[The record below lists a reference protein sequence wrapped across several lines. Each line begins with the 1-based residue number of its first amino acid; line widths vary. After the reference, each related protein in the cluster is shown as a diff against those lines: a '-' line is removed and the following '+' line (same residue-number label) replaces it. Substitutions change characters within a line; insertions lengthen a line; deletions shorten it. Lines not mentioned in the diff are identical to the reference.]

1 MATREKKFILA
12 IDHGTGG
19 PKAAIVSTHGEVLE
33 WAFQEVPLHLI
44 KGGGAEQDPDDWWNA
59 ILKTSKKVI
68 DSGCVPV
75 EDIVGICNT
84 SQWNGTVA
92 LDKDGNHLM
101 NAIIWMD
108 SRGAPYIE
116 KLHKSLI
123 QVSGYSLIK
132 VLKWLKRTGGAPTLS
147 GKDTSAHILWLKNER
162 PDIYNKTYMFL
173 EPGDFINYKL
183 TGKMAASYASI
194 HMHWITDVRDIHNIK
209 YSKKLLKML
218 KFDLNKFPS
227 DLKWSH
233 EILGPITKEVADTL
247 GLNKDTKVIM
257 GAPDLHSALI
267 GSGAVRDYEGH
278 IYIGTSNWLLCHVP
292 YKKTDIAHNM
302 ASLPSAI
309 PGKYWLSNSQ
319 EMAGGCLTFLRD
331 KILYHKDELLV
342 EEAVPDVYKIFDK
355 IVEKAP
361 AGSNN
366 LIFTPWL
373 YGERQPVENSTIR
386 GGLYN
391 ISLNTNREH
400 LIRAVFEGVAYN
412 IRWLFMYAE
421 KFISKWVKNE
431 KPEMI
436 KGGFIMPELN
446 IIGGGANSNIWCQI
460 IADVLNRTIKQVK
473 DPIQANAR
481 GAAFIAS
488 VGLGYIDWNDIPKY
502 TQIANVFKPNPN
514 NRDIYDN
521 LFKEYL
527 NIYKIMRK
535 TYKRLN
541 K

>member
-1 MATREKKFILA
+1 
-12 IDHGTGG
+12 
-19 PKAAIVSTHGEVLE
+19 
-33 WAFQEVPLHLI
+33 
-44 KGGGAEQDPDDWWNA
+44 
-59 ILKTSKKVI
+59 
-68 DSGCVPV
+68 
-75 EDIVGICNT
+75 
-84 SQWNGTVA
+84 
-92 LDKDGNHLM
+92 
-101 NAIIWMD
+101 
-108 SRGAPYIE
+108 
-116 KLHKSLI
+116 
-123 QVSGYSLIK
+123 
-132 VLKWLKRTGGAPTLS
+132 
-147 GKDTSAHILWLKNER
+147 
-162 PDIYNKTYMFL
+162 MFL
-173 EPGDFINYKL
+173 EPQDYINLKL
-183 TGKMAASYASI
+183 TGKFAASYASI

-209 YSKKLLKML
+209 YSKKLVKML

-257 GAPDLHSALI
+257 GAPDLHAATI

-292 YKKTDIAHNM
+292 YKKTDISHNM
-302 ASLPSAI
+302 ASLPAAI
-309 PGKYWLSNSQ
+309 PGKYFLSNSQ

-331 KILYHKDELLV
+331 KLLYHKDELLV

-361 AGSNN
+361 AGANN

-391 ISLNTNREH
+391 ISLDTNREH

-436 KGGFIMPELN
+436 KGDFIIPELN

-460 IADVLNRTIKQVK
+460 IADVLNRKIKQVK

-502 TQIANVFKPNPN
+502 TQISNVFKPNPN